1 MRRIILSVLLLVP
14 LVTHALEPGKFEP
27 LPLFTWGARVGFNAT
42 GTYIDKAV
50 FDGKEL
56 GGYEQDTQV
65 GNFIALQFRLN
76 SSRLFFQSGVGL
88 SSNKSTVSIDRNSWN
103 SKSQTPDYLSVS
115 CNMKSLTVPVQVG
128 YHIVNQSPYSMSV
141 FTGPRFNLGLGG
153 NMFSAGKTYPGLMP
167 VDAQWGFGL
176 AVTIQEAVVIRAG
189 YDTGLTNALKDNKD
203 LSYEDVIAHRDTYH
217 VGVSFVF

>member
-1 MRRIILSVLLLVP
+1 MKRLLTAALAAALLFLGTSASAQLSVGDGRWSAGGGATFFGIAGSDASVLEKFGFPKSIPGFYFGASLDYAFSTIGGLSV
-14 LVTHALEPGKFEP
+14 EPGAYIMHYGKPYKF
-27 LPLFTWGARVGFNAT
+27 G
-42 GTYIDKAV
+42 
-50 FDGKEL
+50 L
-56 GGYEQDTQV
+56 GD
-65 GNFIALQFRLN
+65 AK
-76 SSRLFFQSGVGL
+76 
-88 SSNKSTVSIDRNSWN
+88 KSYHAN
-103 SKSQTPDYLSVS
+103 YLSVPIHL
-115 CNMKSLTVPVQVG
+115 KYAFPTGPEFG
-128 YHIVNQSPYSMSV
+128 IAV